1 MKVGLPET
9 GAFSIISLILSL
21 FFYSILRYDGRKM
34 GDKTI
39 MNILLIGNGF
49 DLAHGLPTK
58 YTDFLEWIK
67 AEYALYGNLRD
78 QGDKIITKLNCEVNI
93 QWAIVSF
100 PSKNSV
106 ERLDDEALQLEIWN
120 CINRNFWIDY
130 FLNNSIY
137 QRENWIDFESE
148 ISKIIRLIDTELQS
162 SEFNDSVTA
171 FSNKFLN
178 EYFIGEEY
186 ECLFIPENEREPNI
200 SYHELRNILLDHLH
214 KLIRVLEIYLA
225 EYVEKIKVKLIS
237 EDIMKVSFN
246 QVLSFNYTN
255 TYEKIYGKERDVE
268 YDYIHG
274 KVRHSDQAEL
284 NNMVLGIDEYLS
296 DERKNKDL
304 EFIGFKKYFQRI
316 HKETGCKYREWIDDI
331 IIQSSKIHHLYIFGH
346 SLDETDGDV
355 LRDFILR
362 DNIHTHIYY
371 LNKDVYGQQI
381 TNLVKVIGQD
391 ELIRKTGGF
400 IKKIEFLRQHTM
412 INNENGI

>member
-1 MKVGLPET
+1 M
-9 GAFSIISLILSL
+9 AL
-21 FFYSILRYDGRKM
+21 FFCHILVYDGRKM

-39 MNILLIGNGF
+39 MDILLIGNGF

-78 QGDKIITKLNCEVNI
+78 QGAKIITKLKGGVDI
-93 QWAIVSF
+93 QWAIATF
-100 PSKNSV
+100 PSKIKV
-106 ERLDDEALQLEIWN
+106 ERLDDESLQLEIWN
-120 CINRNFWIDY
+120 CINKNFWIDY
-130 FLNNSIY
+130 FLCNKMY
-137 QRENWIDFESE
+137 QRENWIDFEDE
-148 ISKIIRLIDTELQS
+148 ISKIIRLIDIELQNR
-162 SEFNDSVTA
+162 EFNDSVTS

-178 EYFIGEEY
+178 EYFIREDYEY
-186 ECLFIPENEREPNI
+186 LFVPENERKPNI
-200 SYHELRNILLDHLH
+200 SYHELRDVLLDHLH
-214 KLIRVLEIYLA
+214 KLIRALEIYLV
-225 EYVEKIKVKLIS
+225 EYVENIKVKLIS
-237 EDIMKVSFN
+237 KDIMKVSFN
-246 QVLSFNYTN
+246 KVLSFNYTN
-255 TYEKIYGKERDVE
+255 TYEKIYEKDKDIE

-274 KVRHSDQAEL
+274 KARHSNQAEL
-284 NNMVLGIDEYLS
+284 NNMVLGIDEYLA

-331 IIQSSKIHHLYIFGH
+331 IIQSGKIHHLYIFGH

-362 DNIHTHIYY
+362 DNVHTHIYY

-381 TNLVKVIGQD
+381 SNLVKVIGQE

-400 IKKIEFLRQHTM
+400 VKKIEFLRQHTM
-412 INNENGI
+412 IDN